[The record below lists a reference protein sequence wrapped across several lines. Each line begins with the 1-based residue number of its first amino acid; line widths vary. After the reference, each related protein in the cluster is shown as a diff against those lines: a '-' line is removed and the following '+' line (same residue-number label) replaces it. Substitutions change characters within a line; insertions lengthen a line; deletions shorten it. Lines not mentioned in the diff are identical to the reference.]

1 MYVCV
6 CNALKEADIHQ
17 AINGGATKCA
27 NIPKPWMSPQ
37 CGKCA
42 CDMQTL
48 IETLPLENDEQD
60 LCDMQLAL

>member
-17 AINGGATKCA
+17 AINGGATKIAQIYKAHGCR
-27 NIPKPWMSPQ
+27 PQ
-37 CGKCA
+37 CGKCV

-48 IETLPLENDEQD
+48 IETLPPENDRQD
-60 LCDMQLAL
+60 LCDMPS